1 MMTVSFVNT
10 QSINPYFQPKTIYKP
25 TWPMRSSDTNGKNIV
40 NNIKVFLVLNVVRK
54 DYVK

>member
-1 MMTVSFVNT
+1 
-10 QSINPYFQPKTIYKP
+10 
-25 TWPMRSSDTNGKNIV
+25 MRSSDTNGKNIV